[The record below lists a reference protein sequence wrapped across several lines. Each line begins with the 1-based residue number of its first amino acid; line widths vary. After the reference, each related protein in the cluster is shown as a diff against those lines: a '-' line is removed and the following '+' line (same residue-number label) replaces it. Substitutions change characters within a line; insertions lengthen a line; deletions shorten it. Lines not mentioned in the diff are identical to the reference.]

1 MPNDMMVENPM
12 VLSFPEPKRIPE
24 RIDESDLA
32 GLKKAADLLE
42 EITDGMNT
50 DLEKPFRDELWKV
63 LDGMNARIE
72 QMERANSNPF
82 ECFDMVRY
90 AEKVCGRR

>member
-42 EITDGMNT
+42 EITDGMN
-50 DLEKPFRDELWKV
+50 
-63 LDGMNARIE
+63 ARIE
-72 QMERANSNPF
+72 LMERANSNPF
-82 ECFDMVRY
+82 ERFDMVRY
-90 AEKVCGRR
+90 AEKICGRR